1 MRSKIFQIL
10 LLFLILLSFNLVL
23 FPSFNNVF
31 EVENLRILD
40 IRFSYTHDE
49 IILLFNQLGEVGRQ
63 IYTFQT
69 AVVDMIYPLVYSIFL
84 YLLFDLALGISV
96 QRKIKKNIKFLP
108 FGIAFFDY
116 LENFNT
122 LQMLSDFP
130 EILNFSA
137 SAGSLCTSIKWI
149 LAVIVLLLLLGIVIE
164 IVLRIKRKRLII
176 IDV

>member
-1 MRSKIFQIL
+1 MKSKIFQIL

-40 IRFSYTHDE
+40 RRFSYTLE
-49 IILLFNQLGEVGRQ
+49 EVILLFNQLGEVGRQ

-84 YLLFDLALGISV
+84 YLLLDLALGISV
-96 QRKIKKNIKFLP
+96 QRKFKKSIKFLP

-130 EILNFSA
+130 EISNFSA
-137 SAGSLCTSIKWI
+137 SAGSLCTSIKWA
-149 LAVIVLLLLLGIVIE
+149 LAVIVLLLLLGIFVNFL
-164 IVLRIKRKRLII
+164 VKSMHNHLKMIK
-176 IDV
+176 

>member
-40 IRFSYTHDE
+40 RRFSYTLDE
-49 IILLFNQLGEVGRQ
+49 VILLFNQLGEVGRQ

-84 YLLFDLALGISV
+84 YLLLDLALGISV
-96 QRKIKKNIKFLP
+96 QRKFKKSIKFLP

-130 EILNFSA
+130 EISNFSA
-137 SAGSLCTSIKWI
+137 SAGSLCTSIKWA
-149 LAVIVLLLLLGIVIE
+149 LAVIVLLLLLGIFVNFL
-164 IVLRIKRKRLII
+164 VKSMHNHLKMIK
-176 IDV
+176 